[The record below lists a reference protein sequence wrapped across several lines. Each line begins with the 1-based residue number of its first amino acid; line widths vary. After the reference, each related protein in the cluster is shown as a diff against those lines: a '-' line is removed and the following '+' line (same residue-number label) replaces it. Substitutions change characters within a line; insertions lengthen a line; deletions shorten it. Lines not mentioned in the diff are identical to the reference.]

1 MNAAN
6 SDLVTRLRA
15 ALGEGAVLTG
25 AAVAERPASQRQQT
39 GCAALALVRPAT
51 TDELATVMR
60 LCHAAGQ
67 PVVPRG
73 GMTGLVGG
81 TRAEANEIAISLE
94 RMNKIEELDPVSQT
108 ITVQA
113 GVPLQTVQEYA
124 AERGFLFPLD
134 LGARGSATIG
144 GNISTN
150 AGGNKVI
157 RYGMMR
163 DMVLGLEAVL
173 PDGTVVSSL
182 FKIIKNNTGLDLKQL
197 FIGTEGT
204 LGVVT
209 RAVLRLR
216 PLPNA
221 FSAAFLAFDD
231 FASVARVLSEAQ
243 RMLGGALSSYEV
255 LWRDYYRLVTEPG
268 RNPPPVSRD
277 QAFVALVEA
286 EGNDADADN
295 ARFQGMLE
303 RCLEQGWIAD
313 AVLAQS
319 EAERRALWKIRD
331 DVHYL
336 SELSPIFSF
345 DVSLPIP
352 AMEGYIDELRAAAAA
367 RWDQSQVHAFGHLGD
382 GNLHVIVSCSGGKE
396 AKRAVEDLVYGPL
409 DAVRGSISAEHG
421 IGIDKQPYLRL
432 SRSPA
437 EIGLMAAVKRTLDPK
452 NILNPGKVVP
462 V

>member
-1 MNAAN
+1 MSAPPPT
-6 SDLVTRLRA
+6 DLIAELRR
-15 ALGEGAVLTG
+15 ALGESAVLTG
-25 AAVAERPASQRQQT
+25 AAVAERPATQRQPT

-51 TDELATVMR
+51 TDELTTVMR

-73 GMTGLVGG
+73 GMTGLVSG
-81 TRAEANEIAISLE
+81 TQAQANEIALSLE
-94 RMNKIEELDPVSQT
+94 RMNRVEELDPVSQT

-113 GVPLQTVQEYA
+113 GVPLQAVQDYA

-134 LGARGSATIG
+134 LGARGSCTIG

-204 LGVVT
+204 LGIVT

-221 FSAAFLAFDD
+221 FTTAFLAFSN
-231 FASVARVLSEAQ
+231 FASVTRVLAEMQ
-243 RMLGGALSSYEV
+243 RALGGALSSYEV
-255 LWRDYYRLVTEPG
+255 LWRDYYRLVTEAG
-268 RNPPPVSRD
+268 RNAPPVSREHP
-277 QAFVALVEA
+277 FVALVEA
-286 EGNDADADN
+286 EGNDAESDG
-295 ARFQGMLE
+295 ARFQATLE
-303 RCLEQGWIAD
+303 SCLEQGSIAD

-319 EAERRALWKIRD
+319 ETERRALWKIRD

-336 SELSPIFSF
+336 REIGPSFTF
-345 DVSLPIP
+345 DVSLPIA
-352 AMEGYIDELRAAAAA
+352 AMDGYIADLCAAAAG
-367 RWDQSQVHAFGHLGD
+367 RWSGSQVHAFGHLGD
-382 GNLHVIVSCSGGKE
+382 GNLHVIVACNGGPE
-396 AKRAVEDLVYGPL
+396 AKQEVENLVYGPL
-409 DAVRGSISAEHG
+409 EAVRGSVSAEHG
-421 IGIDKQPYLRL
+421 IGLDKKAYLSF

-437 EIGLMAAVKRTLDPK
+437 EIALMAAVKRTLDPK
-452 NILNPGKVVP
+452 NI
-462 V
+462 